1 MYRVT
6 PYHEC
11 YCTFCSI
18 WWRVLHAQFQKR
30 VQVIVVQFC
39 RKFAKNSWTMFYY
52 WWIDLFFDVLAN
64 FLIRHVPPCE
74 YWIRLKGKLSENQ
87 YDSNRNMVVWLYH
100 LVNNLLL
107 IIKWRGSIFCII
119 TRCGKLIYSMLPSEK
134 FTFHYLF
141 KSMLG

>member
-1 MYRVT
+1 MNAIALFV
-6 PYHEC
+6 PSDDA
-11 YCTFCSI
+11 YCMHNS
-18 WWRVLHAQFQKR
+18 QKR
-30 VQVIVVQFC
+30 VEVIVVQFC

-107 IIKWRGSIFCII
+107 IIKWRGVVSLYILCFRQRSLHFIICSNPCCVRKCIDI
-119 TRCGKLIYSMLPSEK
+119 
-134 FTFHYLF
+134 
-141 KSMLG
+141 